1 MEVVPNIFLVRLPLP
16 SKLDHVSCYLLRG
29 KTGWSVIDTGLN
41 CPASTAVWENTFK
54 NLGIKYSDIE
64 RICVSHLHPC
74 HYGASGWLQALTGA
88 PVYLNR
94 TEIANVDQTWKKGRT
109 NVPVVGELFKEN
121 GMPHGLISEALD
133 KMADI
138 LNAVQPH
145 PALSPLPE
153 EEKLEMGGR
162 WFEVVNTPGHSDGH
176 VSFFSRDD
184 GILISGD
191 HLLPAAS
198 SSISLWPTSHP
209 NPLELFLASLEGVGG
224 LPVKLVLPGHGHAFE
239 DCPGRVREL
248 FDYYEKRLTGI
259 PGMAGTGASAY
270 QICARLFGADLPLA
284 ETRFAALTET
294 LACLAYLDSKSRV
307 SSRLEG
313 GVVTYRR
320 VESG

>member
-1 MEVVPNIFLVRLPLP
+1 MEVVPDIFLVKLPLP
-16 SKLDHVSCYLLRG
+16 SELDHVNCYLLRG

-41 CPASTAVWENTFK
+41 CQASNDVWENTFK
-54 NLGIKYSDIE
+54 YLGIKYGDIE
-64 RICVSHLHPC
+64 KIFVTHLHPC

-88 PVYLNR
+88 PVYLSR
-94 TEIANVDQTWKKGRT
+94 TEIANVDKTWKKGRT

-121 GMPHGLISEALD
+121 GMPHGLISEVLD

-138 LNAVQPH
+138 LCAIQPH

-153 EEKLEMGGR
+153 GEKLEMGGR
-162 WFEVVNTPGHSDGH
+162 WFEAVSTPGHSDGH

-209 NPLELFLASLEGVGG
+209 NPLELFLASLESVGG
-224 LPVKLVLPGHGHAFE
+224 LSVKLVLPGHGDAYE

-248 FDYYEKRLTGI
+248 LDYYEKRLTGI
-259 PGMAGTGASAY
+259 PGMVGTGASAY
-270 QICARLFGADLPLA
+270 QICSRLFGADLPLPG
-284 ETRFAALTET
+284 TRLAITET
-294 LACLAYLDSKSRV
+294 LAHLAYLESKSRV

-313 GVVTYRR
+313 GIVTYRR